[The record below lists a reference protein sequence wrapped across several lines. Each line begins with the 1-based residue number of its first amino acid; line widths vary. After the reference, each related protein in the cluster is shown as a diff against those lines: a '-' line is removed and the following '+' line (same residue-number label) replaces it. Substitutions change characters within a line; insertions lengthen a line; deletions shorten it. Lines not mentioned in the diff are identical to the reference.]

1 MSRIRVL
8 VVDDSAFMR
17 KILTDIL
24 KASSDIEVIGRA
36 RNGQEAIEKVTEL
49 RPDVVTM
56 DIEMPGLDGL
66 QALGYIMSE
75 CPTPVIM
82 LSGAESEHAD
92 VTLTA
97 FQYGAVDFILKP
109 SGNISLDMAKVKDE
123 LTKKVKAAAN
133 VGVHKLGFIEEK
145 SQKEKGHNKIK
156 MPEIVEPYES
166 SMVVEKSKKDIKS
179 KKAVQSQNPK
189 SDAIYEGS
197 QKERIEPGQK
207 SRTKKIVIIG
217 SSTGGPRAL
226 QQVIPL
232 LPSNL
237 HAPVLVVQHM
247 PPGFT
252 KSLAERLNAQSMIK
266 VREATDGDILQSGTV
281 YIAPGDFH
289 MTIKQQKI
297 NGELKEVIVLSKGEK
312 VQGVRPSVD
321 VLLNSI
327 ASIYGQNSLG
337 VILTGMGSDG
347 SDGIKKL
354 KLAGGKVIA
363 EDESTCVVYGMPRSV
378 IEQKLADYILP
389 INRIAESIAQ
399 IT

>member
-17 KILTDIL
+17 KIITDIL
-24 KASSDIEVIGRA
+24 AGSPEIEVIGKA

-56 DIEMPGLDGL
+56 DLEMPGLDGL
-66 QALGYIMSE
+66 HALGYIMSE

-82 LSGAESEHAD
+82 LSGAESRQAD
-92 VTLTA
+92 VTMTA

-109 SGNISLDMAKVKDE
+109 SGNISLDMTKIKDE
-123 LTKKVKAAAN
+123 IVKKVKAASS
-133 VGVHKLGFIEEK
+133 VQVHKLGFIEEEKKPDVIKVK
-145 SQKEKGHNKIK
+145 SLK
-156 MPEIVEPYES
+156 ES
-166 SMVVEKSKKDIKS
+166 SESVKKSLFH
-179 KKAVQSQNPK
+179 
-189 SDAIYEGS
+189 
-197 QKERIEPGQK
+197 
-207 SRTKKIVIIG
+207 KIIVIG

-247 PPGFT
+247 PAGFT
-252 KSLAERLNAQSMIK
+252 KSLAERLNSQSMIK
-266 VREATDGDILQSGTV
+266 VREAAEGDILESGTV
-281 YIAPGDFH
+281 YIAPGDYH

-297 NGELKEVIVLSKGEK
+297 NGDLKEVIALTRGEK

-321 VLLNSI
+321 VLLNSVAPI
-327 ASIYGQNSLG
+327 FGQNSLG

-347 SDGIKKL
+347 TDGIRKL

-389 INRIAESIAQ
+389 IGRIAESIAQ
-399 IT
+399 NT

>member
-17 KILTDIL
+17 KIITDIL
-24 KASSDIEVIGRA
+24 AGSPEIEVIGKA
-36 RNGQEAIEKVTEL
+36 RNGQEAIEKVTML

-66 QALGYIMSE
+66 HALGYIMSE

-82 LSGAESEHAD
+82 LSGAESNQAD
-92 VTLTA
+92 VTMTA

-109 SGNISLDMAKVKDE
+109 SGNISLDMLKIKEEIV
-123 LTKKVKAAAN
+123 KKVKAASS
-133 VGVHKLGFIEEK
+133 VQVHKLGFIEE
-145 SQKEKGHNKIK
+145 EK
-156 MPEIVEPYES
+156 
-166 SMVVEKSKKDIKS
+166 
-179 KKAVQSQNPK
+179 K
-189 SDAIYEGS
+189 SDII
-197 QKERIEPGQK
+197 KVK
-207 SRTKKIVIIG
+207 SLKGKNESAKKSIFHKIIVIG

-247 PPGFT
+247 PAGFT
-252 KSLAERLNAQSMIK
+252 KSLAERLNSQSMIK
-266 VREATDGDILQSGTV
+266 VIEASEGDILESGTV
-281 YIAPGDFH
+281 YIAPGDYH

-297 NGELKEVIVLSKGEK
+297 NGDIKDVIALTKGEK

-321 VLLNSI
+321 VLLNSVTPI
-327 ASIYGQNSLG
+327 FGQNSLG

-347 SDGIKKL
+347 TDGIRKL
-354 KLAGGKVIA
+354 KLAGGKVMA

-389 INRIAESIAQ
+389 IGKIAENIAQ

>member
-1 MSRIRVL
+1 MLQKFWKPYPRICDQGLPMSRIRVL

-17 KILTDIL
+17 KIITDIL
-24 KASSDIEVIGRA
+24 AGSPEIEVIGKA

-66 QALGYIMSE
+66 HALGYIMSE

-82 LSGAESEHAD
+82 LSGAESNQAD
-92 VTLTA
+92 VTMTA

-109 SGNISLDMAKVKDE
+109 SGNISLDMVKIKE
-123 LTKKVKAAAN
+123 EIVKKVKAASS
-133 VGVHKLGFIEEK
+133 VQVHKLGFIEEEKK
-145 SQKEKGHNKIK
+145 SDIIEVKSLKEKNESPKKSIFHKI
-156 MPEIVEPYES
+156 IV
-166 SMVVEKSKKDIKS
+166 
-179 KKAVQSQNPK
+179 
-189 SDAIYEGS
+189 
-197 QKERIEPGQK
+197 
-207 SRTKKIVIIG
+207 IG

-247 PPGFT
+247 PAGFT
-252 KSLAERLNAQSMIK
+252 KSLAERLNSQSMIK
-266 VREATDGDILQSGTV
+266 VVEASEGDILESGTV
-281 YIAPGDFH
+281 YIAPGDYH
-289 MTIKQQKI
+289 MTIKQKKI
-297 NGELKEVIVLSKGEK
+297 NGDIKDVIALTKGEK

-321 VLLNSI
+321 VLLNSVTPI
-327 ASIYGQNSLG
+327 FGQNSLG

-347 SDGIKKL
+347 TDGIRKL
-354 KLAGGKVIA
+354 KLAGGKVMA

-389 INRIAESIAQ
+389 IGKIAENIAL
-399 IT
+399 IS

>member
-17 KILTDIL
+17 KIITNILT
-24 KASSDIEVIGRA
+24 ASSDIEVIGKA
-36 RNGQEAIEKVTEL
+36 KNGQEAIEKVTEL

-56 DIEMPGLDGL
+56 DIEMPVLDGL

-82 LSGAESEHAD
+82 LSGAESENAD
-92 VTLTA
+92 VTLTS

-109 SGNISLDMAKVKDE
+109 SGNISLDMAKIKDE

-133 VGVHKLGFIEEK
+133 VEVRKLGFIEERK
-145 SQKEKGHNKIK
+145 LMGHKK
-156 MPEIVEPYES
+156 HKPREITERSES
-166 SMVVEKSKKDIKS
+166 SIVDE
-179 KKAVQSQNPK
+179 
-189 SDAIYEGS
+189 
-197 QKERIEPGQK
+197 QK
-207 SRTKKIVIIG
+207 SRDKSEPVQKKGAKKIVIIG

-237 HAPVLVVQHM
+237 HAPVLIVQHM

-252 KSLAERLNAQSMIK
+252 KSLADRLNAQSMIK
-266 VREATDGDILQSGTV
+266 VREAMEGDILKSGTV
-281 YIAPGDFH
+281 YIAPGDYH
-289 MTIKQQKI
+289 MTVKQQMI
-297 NGELKEVIVLSKGEK
+297 RGELKEVIVLSKGEK

-327 ASIYGQNSLG
+327 TSIYGQNSIG
-337 VILTGMGSDG
+337 VILTGMGTDG

-354 KLAGGKVIA
+354 KMAGGKVIA

-389 INRIAESIAQ
+389 IYRIAESISQ

>member
-1 MSRIRVL
+1 MPRIRVL

-17 KILTDIL
+17 KIITDIL
-24 KASSDIEVIGRA
+24 AGSSEIEVIGKA
-36 RNGQEAIEKVTEL
+36 RSGQEAIEKVTEL

-82 LSGAESEHAD
+82 LSGAESRQAD
-92 VTLTA
+92 VTMTA
-97 FQYGAVDFILKP
+97 FQYGAVDFIIKP
-109 SGNISLDMAKVKDE
+109 SGNISLDMSKIKEEIV
-123 LTKKVKAAAN
+123 KKVKAASS
-133 VGVHKLGFIEEK
+133 VQVRKLGFIEEVRKLGSIEEAHKRGSIEEEKK
-145 SQKEKGHNKIK
+145 SKIIEVKSLKEKTEHVKKSLFHKI
-156 MPEIVEPYES
+156 IV
-166 SMVVEKSKKDIKS
+166 
-179 KKAVQSQNPK
+179 
-189 SDAIYEGS
+189 
-197 QKERIEPGQK
+197 
-207 SRTKKIVIIG
+207 IG

-237 HAPVLVVQHM
+237 NAPVLVVQHM
-247 PPGFT
+247 PAGFT
-252 KSLAERLNAQSMIK
+252 KSLAERLNSQSVIK
-266 VREATDGDILQSGTV
+266 VREAEEGDILQSGTV
-281 YIAPGDFH
+281 YIAPGDYH

-297 NGELKEVIVLSKGEK
+297 NGDLKEIIALTKGEK

-321 VLLNSI
+321 VLLNSVAPI
-327 ASIYGQNSLG
+327 FGQNSLG

-347 SDGIKKL
+347 TDGIRKL
-354 KLAGGKVIA
+354 KLAGGKVMA

-389 INRIAESIAQ
+389 IGKIAESIAQ